1 MSALRVFDGRLMNM
15 MVVVGRSISV
25 TTRSC
30 DGGCPKIGV
39 TERKLGRKDGGI
51 RSGRRVRVVGISE
64 VLA

>member
-1 MSALRVFDGRLMNM
+1 MSALRVFDGRLVNM

-39 TERKLGRKDGGI
+39 TERKLGGI
-51 RSGRRVRVVGISE
+51 RSGRRVRVVGISK